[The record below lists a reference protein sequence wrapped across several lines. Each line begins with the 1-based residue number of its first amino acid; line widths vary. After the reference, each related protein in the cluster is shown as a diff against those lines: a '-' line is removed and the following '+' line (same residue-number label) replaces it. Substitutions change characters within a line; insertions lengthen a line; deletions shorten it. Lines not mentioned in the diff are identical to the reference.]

1 MIQKHYYLSQSS
13 ESNITAVIKHPICQL
28 QSISNLNEL
37 INIENKQFPQLIF
50 VDIRKTDIKF
60 SNFLKD
66 EYYAYYVII
75 DSNNENAQN
84 CFRMARDINIRDYI
98 TTPITSSKI
107 QDCIVRYNQ
116 YMALRKASNETN
128 LIIKEKG
135 LHFNIETRSI
145 KLLEGYG
152 SYTRIHTADK
162 VYIVSKTIKKLFE
175 LLPNQFIRTHR
186 SFAVHQKQVRSLRG
200 NSLLL
205 HNGEYVKVSKAG
217 RQIIL
222 NHLNKAG

>member
-1 MIQKHYYLSQSS
+1 
-13 ESNITAVIKHPICQL
+13 
-28 QSISNLNEL
+28 
-37 INIENKQFPQLIF
+37 
-50 VDIRKTDIKF
+50 
-60 SNFLKD
+60 
-66 EYYAYYVII
+66 
-75 DSNNENAQN
+75 
-84 CFRMARDINIRDYI
+84 
-98 TTPITSSKI
+98 
-107 QDCIVRYNQ
+107 
-116 YMALRKASNETN
+116 MALRKASNETN

-152 SYTRIHTADK
+152 SYTHIHTADK

-186 SFAVHQKQVRSLRG
+186 SFAVHQKQVRSLSG